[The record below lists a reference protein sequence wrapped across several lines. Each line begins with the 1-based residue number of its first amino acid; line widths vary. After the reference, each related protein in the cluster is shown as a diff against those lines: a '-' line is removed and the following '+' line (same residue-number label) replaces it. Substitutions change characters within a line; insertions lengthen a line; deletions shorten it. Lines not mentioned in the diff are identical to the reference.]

1 MSVRDIL
8 LSAEQAPVP
17 TAAPTPAPTLA
28 PTTPTLYDTMPIN
41 MKINTDDSTWQSIC
55 YDGVDTF
62 AAIRS
67 VARNVSFSKSPI
79 AGESWFNANTSGE
92 MLDLANTNYTSICG
106 NAGTFIVTMRQSI
119 SASTTQGWTVIQR
132 LKYNPNTDLYDK
144 TAPVKTAKTGS
155 DPSGVLST
163 VRYSY
168 GQAYCSAYGNGVFVV
183 GGYLWIA
190 YSKDDGVTWTFISTT
205 YLVYSIVYGEAKTTS
220 GGKVPR
226 FVFSTDVAAPNETV
240 GYCVFDANK
249 DLTVITTQ
257 VTGTK
262 NGKVAYADGIFMI
275 NTSTSNRRDF
285 VYTEDL
291 KSFEQ
296 APQLPNPSNNSYN
309 IIDTTYYGAS
319 AFGGGKI
326 VGADKHFLVF
336 PSAPTF
342 HVEPESTTAS
352 TNYMGI
358 NTLNTSTGVL
368 SAVGSGTQT
377 PAQRATSKFDN
388 QYVYRLSTTRT
399 SAGWTAAW
407 ESIPLTYSSEEPV
420 DGWPVVAPETNV
432 SVYGRS
438 AVGPY
443 RAACYGKGVVLAPRW
458 LGDKLTI
465 VDPTIA

>member
-1 MSVRDIL
+1 MSVQDML
-8 LSAEQAPVP
+8 LCSTPIP
-17 TAAPTPAPTLA
+17 TEPPTPAPTLA

-41 MKINTDDSTWQSIC
+41 MKTGTDDSTWQSIC

-62 AAIRS
+62 AAIRNF
-67 VARNVSFSKSPI
+67 ARSVSFSKSPI

-92 MLDLANTNYTSICG
+92 MLDPSSYGQSSICG
-106 NAGTFIVTMRQSI
+106 NAGTFIVTMRQST
-119 SASTTQGWTVIQR
+119 SSNSGNTVIQR
-132 LKYNPNTDLYDK
+132 LKYNPNTDLYDR
-144 TAPVKTAKTGS
+144 TAPVKTVTTGS
-155 DPSGVLST
+155 APSGVLST
-163 VRYSY
+163 VPYGY

-190 YSKDDGVTWTFISTT
+190 YSKDDGVTWTFIPTA
-205 YLVYSIVYGEAKTTS
+205 YNVHSIVYGEAKTTS

-226 FVFSTDVAAPNETV
+226 FVFSTNVAAPNETV

-257 VTGTK
+257 VTGTLS
-262 NGKVAYADGIFMI
+262 GKVAYADGIFMI

-296 APQLPNPSNNSYN
+296 APQLPNPTNNNYS
-309 IIDTTYYGAS
+309 IIDTTYHGATS
-319 AFGGGKI
+319 QGGGKI

-336 PSAPTF
+336 PSISTF

-352 TNYMGI
+352 TNYMGV
-358 NTLNTSTGVL
+358 NTLSTSTGVL
-368 SAVGSGTQT
+368 SAAGTGTQT
-377 PAQRATSKFDN
+377 PAQRAINKFDN

-420 DGWPVVAPETNV
+420 EGWPVVAPETNV

>member
-17 TAAPTPAPTLA
+17 TAAPTQAPTLA

-41 MKINTDDSTWQSIC
+41 MKTGTDDSTWQSIC

-62 AAIRS
+62 AAIRN
-67 VARNVSFSKSPI
+67 VARTVSFSKSPI
-79 AGESWFNANTSGE
+79 AGESWFNANTTGE
-92 MLDLANTNYTSICG
+92 MLDAATTNYTSICG
-106 NAGTFIVTMRQSI
+106 NAGTFIVTMRQ
-119 SASTTQGWTVIQR
+119 TTSSNSGNTVIQR
-132 LKYNPNTDLYDK
+132 LKYNPNTDLYDR
-144 TAPVKTAKTGS
+144 TAPVKTATTGS
-155 DPSGVLST
+155 APSGVLST
-163 VRYSY
+163 VPYGY

-183 GGYLWIA
+183 GGLNWIA
-190 YSKDDGVTWTFISTT
+190 YSKDDGVTWTFISTN
-205 YLVYSIVYGEAKTTS
+205 YAVYSIVYGEAKTTS
-220 GGKVPR
+220 GSKVPR
-226 FVFSTDVAAPNETV
+226 FVFTTTIGAPNETV

-257 VTGTK
+257 VTGTQT
-262 NGKVAYADGIFMI
+262 GKVAYADGIFMI
-275 NTSTSNRRDF
+275 NISTSNRRDF

-296 APQLPNPSNNSYN
+296 APRLPNPTNNLYP
-309 IIDTTYYGAS
+309 IIDATYFSVTYQ
-319 AFGGGKI
+319 GGGKI

-336 PSAPTF
+336 PSYHQFYA
-342 HVEPESTTAS
+342 EPESTTAS
-352 TNYMGI
+352 TNYMGV
-358 NTLNTSTGVL
+358 NTLSTSTGVL
-368 SAVGSGTQT
+368 SVAGSGTHT
-377 PAQRATSKFDN
+377 PAQRATTKFDN
-388 QYVYRLSTTRT
+388 QYVYRLSTTRI
-399 SAGWTAAW
+399 SAGW

-420 DGWPVVAPETNV
+420 EGWPVVAPETNV

-465 VDPTIA
+465 VDPKIT

>member
-8 LSAEQAPVP
+8 LASEQTPVP

-41 MKINTDDSTWQSIC
+41 MKTGTDDSTWQSIC

-62 AAIRS
+62 AAIRNF
-67 VARNVSFSKSPI
+67 ARSVSFSKSPI

-92 MLDLANTNYTSICG
+92 MLDADIKTSICG
-106 NAGTFIVTMRQSI
+106 NAGTFIVTMVQSL
-119 SASTTQGWTVIQR
+119 ASNSVGRTVIQR
-132 LKYNPNTDLYDK
+132 LKYDPNTDLYNR
-144 TAPVKTAKTGS
+144 TSPVKLVSTGS
-155 DPSGVLST
+155 APSGVLST
-163 VRYSY
+163 VPYGY

-183 GGYLWIA
+183 GGYFWIA
-190 YSKDDGVTWTFISTT
+190 YSKDDGVTWTFIPTA
-205 YLVYSIVYGEAKTTS
+205 YAVYSIVYGEAKTTS

-226 FVFSTDVAAPNETV
+226 FVFSTTMAAPNETV

-257 VTGTK
+257 VTGTQY
-262 NGKVAYADGIFMI
+262 GKVAYADGIFMI

-296 APQLPNPSNNSYN
+296 APQLPNPTNNNYS
-309 IIDTTYYGAS
+309 IIDTTYFS
-319 AFGGGKI
+319 VTNNGGGKI

-336 PSAPTF
+336 PTTSSF
-342 HVEPESTTAS
+342 YVEPESEKANTNFMNATTLS
-352 TNYMGI
+352 
-358 NTLNTSTGVL
+358 TSTGVL
-368 SAVGSGTQT
+368 SAAGTGTQT
-377 PAQRATSKFDN
+377 PAQRATNKFDN

-420 DGWPVVAPETNV
+420 DGWPVVAPETSA